1 MNPDSSPFTPG
12 RPASAESFIGRKKQ
26 VEELL
31 TMVRLARKKRLQVGW
46 ISGERGIGKSSLAAF
61 VGSLAERDEKAV
73 VAHVHLGRARNLE
86 DLVRETYV
94 QILKDTETRSWG
106 KAIWKAFG
114 ERVERVGLWGVD
126 ITLKATPDDFSAAA
140 SMFAETLS
148 HTLKTAGKD
157 RKVLVLILDDING
170 LADNPAFSHW
180 IKKMVDSEVTSRKEN
195 HVCLIFVGFDERRC
209 AMMKLNPS
217 VGRVFQP
224 LIDIKPWAAEESE
237 DFFRRPFEKHHVA
250 IGDREIRFLAHYSGG
265 LPVVAHEIG
274 HAVWEIAKDKK
285 IGSLAVKQGVL
296 EAAGR
301 FGRRMLHSGIV
312 EALHSE
318 QYRSILQ
325 KTAEWLPLSTIQFS
339 KEQLQSLAFTGDEKT
354 SLNSFL
360 RRMGKLGAI
369 VPVFTGDERDVYR
382 FATWMHRLYFFLAA
396 TDLARKPNRKV
407 EQSLIR

>member
-1 MNPDSSPFTPG
+1 M
-12 RPASAESFIGRKKQ
+12 
-26 VEELL
+26 
-31 TMVRLARKKRLQVGW
+31 
-46 ISGERGIGKSSLAAF
+46 
-61 VGSLAERDEKAV
+61 
-73 VAHVHLGRARNLE
+73 HLGGARNLE

-126 ITLKATPDDFSAAA
+126 IRLKATPDDFSTAA
-140 SMFAETLS
+140 SMFADTLS

-195 HVCLIFVGFDERRC
+195 HVCLIFVGFDERRWT
-209 AMMKLNPS
+209 MMKLNPS

-224 LIDIKPWAAEESE
+224 LIDIKPWESEESE

-250 IGDREIRFLAHYSGG
+250 IGDRDIRLLAHYSGG

-301 FGRRMLHSGIV
+301 FGRRFLQSGVI
-312 EALHSE
+312 EALNSE
-318 QYRSILQ
+318 QYLSILR
-325 KTAEWLPLSTIQFS
+325 KTAEGLDSSTIEFS
-339 KEQLQSLAFTGDEKT
+339 KEQLRSLKFTDEEKT
-354 SLNSFL
+354 NLNNFL
-360 RRMGKLGAI
+360 QRMRKLGAI
-369 VPVFTGDERDVYR
+369 VPVKEGERGVYR

-396 TDLARKPNRKV
+396 TDLARKPDRKV